1 MKPHSPLW
9 LFLFSALF
17 AVQIIPRF
25 WGDSLTNDEPM
36 EITNGFFYL
45 THGDV
50 LSHAKHP
57 PFSKALEALPLLALH
72 LKESQDST
80 DAMDRAYQ
88 FFFKD
93 NVGQLG
99 AITTGGRLSSLIL
112 GLGIGFLLWGVT
124 RKESLPVLLF
134 ARASGPSTP
143 LFRLFPDW
151 PWPTCL

>member
-99 AITTGGRLSSLIL
+99 AITTGGVCPPSSWVWVSVFCF
-112 GLGIGFLLWGVT
+112 G
-124 RKESLPVLLF
+124 ESPEKNLYRSYSSPW
-134 ARASGPSTP
+134 ASGPSTP